1 MIISFEN
8 GISGLARTAGMR
20 IASLVAPVGKPMGV

>member
-8 GISGLARTAGMR
+8 GISGLVGTAGMG
-20 IASLVAPVGKPMGV
+20 IASLVAPVGKPMRV